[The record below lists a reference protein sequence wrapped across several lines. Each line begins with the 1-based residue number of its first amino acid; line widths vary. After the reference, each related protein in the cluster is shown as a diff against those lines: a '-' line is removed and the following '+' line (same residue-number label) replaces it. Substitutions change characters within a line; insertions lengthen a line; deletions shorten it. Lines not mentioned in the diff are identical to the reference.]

1 MSLQQK
7 IKNIVFYYIKIHY
20 KNYLNDN
27 NLKYIPD
34 EQIENVINDFYKNE
48 SKNLKQFIRTT
59 LEKMMEDDYPGA
71 LVENIIYEIFEDEDF
86 AKKRVIME
94 IKMYQDTNKDSL
106 NNEILNNSY
115 EVYLKPNKEHGLGLI
130 VNIDDDGIYVKDFKK
145 IDNNTLPAQNCN
157 MINIGDKLIKINEHD
172 LNILTIKDS
181 IELLK
186 NYNSKCDQEITLQF
200 LNKIKINSN

>member
-48 SKNLKQFIRTT
+48 SKNLKQFIRNT
-59 LEKMMEDDYPGA
+59 LEKMMENDYPGA

-94 IKMYQDTNKDSL
+94 IKMYQNTNKDSL

-172 LNILTIKDS
+172 LNQLTIKDS
-181 IELLK
+181 IQLLK

-200 LNKIKINSN
+200 LNKIKIHS

>member
-20 KNYLNDN
+20 KNYLNEN

-34 EQIENVINDFYKNE
+34 NDIENVINDFYKNE
-48 SKNLKQFIRTT
+48 SKNLKQFIRNT
-59 LEKMMEDDYPGA
+59 LEKMMENDYPGA

-94 IKMYQDTNKDSL
+94 IKMYQDNNKDSL

-115 EVYLKPNKEHGLGLI
+115 EVYLKPNKVHGLGLI
-130 VNIDDDGIYVKDFKK
+130 INIEDEGIYVKDFKK
-145 IDNNTLPAQNCN
+145 IDNYILPAQNCN
-157 MINIGDKLIKINEHD
+157 MIHIGDKLIKINDHD
-172 LNILTIKDS
+172 LNKMSINDS

-186 NYNSKCDQEITLQF
+186 NYNSKTDQEITLQF
-200 LNKIKINSN
+200 LNKIKIHSN